1 MKSVKQTAK
10 EITEQVQAEMLAK
23 LSDPH
28 AVRAMILMGQIAI
41 PTELA
46 EARKKIDELYLKIAE
61 AEDEAS
67 LLRCERDR
75 LIIERADLLAELDIV
90 ARQRDAWAFKRVEED
105 GE

>member
-10 EITEQVQAEMLAK
+10 EITEQVQAEVLAK
-23 LSDPH
+23 LADPH
-28 AVRAMILMGQIAI
+28 AVMRMIRVGQIVL
-41 PTELA
+41 PNHLA
-46 EARKKIDELYLKIAE
+46 EADKRQDELYALIGK

-67 LLRCERDR
+67 ALRCEN
-75 LIIERADLLAELDIV
+75 LKLKAELDIV